1 MQDLATNAGA
11 DIASQ
16 VSALL
21 TRTVS
26 EGVALV
32 QPLLDLIAPLLPG
45 GARLDLIGLIELITG
60 IPIKEIIEQGQATA
74 EGLAAL
80 VPATVAQI
88 QAVLEGSAA
97 ELAPQIDALLTEA
110 IAQVSPLV
118 NRIVDLVQRLLDGG
132 NALLLVPQLILAV
145 NKAVDE
151 VPAIVEGAI
160 QAIISLTQASG
171 EAASAAIQEILASA
185 AAEAQALIQPLLDL
199 IAPLLPGGEAKSK
212 LIA

>member
-199 IAPLLPGGEAKSK
+199 IAPLLPGGEAKIK

>member
-1 MQDLATNAGA
+1 MATNAGA

-26 EGVALV
+26 EAVALV

-60 IPIKEIIEQGQATA
+60 IPISDIIEQGEATA

-80 VPATVAQI
+80 VPATVGQI
-88 QAVLEGSAA
+88 QAALDGSAA
-97 ELAPQIDALLTEA
+97 ELAAQVDALLTEA
-110 IAQVSPLV
+110 IADVSTLV

-145 NKAVDE
+145 NKATEE
-151 VPAIVEGAI
+151 VPAIVEGTV
-160 QAIISLTQASG
+160 QAIVSLTQASG
-171 EAASAAIQEILASA
+171 ETVSANIQQILASA
-185 AAEAQALIQPLLDL
+185 VAEAQALIQPLLDL
-199 IAPLLPGGEAKSK
+199 IAPLLPSGEAKLK